1 MIIDA
6 GGGTIDISTYIVLKT
21 GPLQVEE
28 LYESECELDGLQY
41 LIFRLRVLLL
51 GLLQGGEFVTA
62 RAKAMV
68 QGASYAFLPGGL
80 LNPPPG
86 KLRGSKFNTPG
97 DLDTFSQKFDEGVKR
112 VFSND
117 QAPQYVKFGSL
128 RDNDPDCGIKAGR
141 LALTG

>member
-6 GGGTIDISTYIVLKT
+6 GGGTIDISTYKVLST
-21 GPLQVEE
+21 EPLQVEE
-28 LYESECELDGLQY
+28 LYEPECELDELRYQIPY
-41 LIFRLRVLLL
+41 LRTLFV

-62 RAKAMV
+62 RAREMV
-68 QGASYAFLPGGL
+68 QGAFYVFLAGRLSDPQ
-80 LNPPPG
+80 PG
-86 KLRGSKFNTPG
+86 KLRESKFNTPG
-97 DLDTFSQKFDEGVKR
+97 DLDAFSQKFDEGVKR

-117 QAPQYVKFGSL
+117 QAPQFVKFGSL